1 MPIPMFVSATIANG
15 TSLSAA
21 IPLDGQ
27 LLAGV
32 GVPLSSGWT
41 DANLTFQA
49 SVDGGST
56 YYDLWKDGAEYTV
69 TVPTGR
75 TNATFFA
82 VPPADFAAFTHIKV
96 RSGTAGT
103 AVAQGADRALQIGR
117 MP

>member
-1 MPIPMFVSATIANG
+1 MPIPLYVQAAIASG
-15 TSLSAA
+15 TALSAG
-21 IPLDGQ
+21 IPLDGN

-32 GVPLSSGWT
+32 GLPNSTGWT
-41 DANLTFQA
+41 DASLTFQV
-49 SVDGGST
+49 SVDGGTT
-56 YYDLWKDGAEYTV
+56 YYDLWKDGAEYTL

-75 TNATFFA
+75 TNATFFD

-103 AVAQGADRALQIGR
+103 PVNQGADRTLQIGR

>member
-1 MPIPMFVSATIANG
+1 MPIPLYVQGAMASG
-15 TSLSAA
+15 TALSGA

-32 GVPLSSGWT
+32 GIPASAAWT
-41 DANLTFQA
+41 DANLTFQV
-49 SVDGGST
+49 SVDGGAT

-75 TNATFFA
+75 ANATF
-82 VPPADFAAFTHIKV
+82 VDLPPADFSAFTHFKV

-103 AVAQGADRALQIGR
+103 PVNQGADRTLQI
-117 MP
+117 

>member
-1 MPIPMFVSATIANG
+1 MPIPLYVQGTIGNG
-15 TSLSAA
+15 TALSGV

-32 GVPLSSGWT
+32 GLPASAAWT
-41 DANLTFQA
+41 DAALTFQV
-49 SVDGGST
+49 SVDGGT
-56 YYDLWKDGAEYTV
+56 TFFDLWKDGAEYTV

-75 TNATFFA
+75 TNGTFFD
-82 VPPADFAAFTHIKV
+82 VSPADFSGFTHIKV

-103 AVAQGADRALQIGR
+103 PVNQGADRTLQIGR